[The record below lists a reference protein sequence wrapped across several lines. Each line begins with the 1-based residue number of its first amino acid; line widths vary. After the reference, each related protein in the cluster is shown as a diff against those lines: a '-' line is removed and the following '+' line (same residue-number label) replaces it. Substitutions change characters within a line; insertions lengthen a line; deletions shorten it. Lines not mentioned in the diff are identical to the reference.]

1 MTQSGV
7 PQTGEEA
14 FDTLKVID
22 APNFLAGFDAVQN
35 PGAWDSA
42 IAQSKRNDEQRLAN
56 AKLGGRVINK
66 VQEISPTL
74 AKAYKVNYDK
84 NEEIFKNRA
93 TILTNRI
100 GATQEDMITY
110 QRENEDNIEAASWVE
125 SLALE
130 QERKGTPQGYD
141 LARELRA
148 LHGRSEYHFK
158 ESLARNQALSAERDF
173 WQDLPNLQVP
183 DPSQE
188 GAFLDWATA
197 DNSEKLTIWEHW
209 LENQGV
215 NNVNDLD
222 GKFLSDNYW
231 KKVNAVRD
239 KILGE
244 ASEAQYINDENER
257 FEERINQFRLAA
269 GTDNL
274 GSKFLEMIQMN
285 RGRYL
290 DARGQPSTKLSRKAM
305 INVLDGMLTDEL
317 ITPEQYTDLLE
328 TEIKNRATGKM
339 EAIGK
344 IWAKDFGIVQDRIDA
359 AITKRHERIS
369 KKHLNLRNDAGQAAL
384 KAVEENGGYISE
396 AEVAQLIKAW
406 KENPETAG
414 IPIPDQYKQLQSN
427 TVEDKSDQQIVD
439 ILEAN
444 DRNGVPLGTLWTRIK
459 DQDLRKKWAELA
471 RLDGETANS
480 RTEAR
485 GEIGR
490 LVDAHKSNTL
500 GVAGRS
506 QNNWGRT
513 FRSSMQSYRKHY
525 RDSGKIFPGDP
536 FKRQE
541 YALQQ
546 VKTELET
553 LDANGE
559 SVHDKPIDY
568 SDTFL
573 KMDSA
578 NNKAFNAVNDS
589 RKSGINL
596 VTSNQIIPGTE
607 EDFKQL
613 ELMQNN
619 ASITEIPA
627 RYYWLARQLK
637 LSNGKGGY
645 LDGWGIAALQYK
657 GVTGK
662 DLRLP
667 GPVQN
672 LYKMSP
678 IIQKLLHP
686 KGITKNRYDRG
697 KHIDKNGG
705 DFSQPETLNPLLM
718 PAVG

>member
-100 GATQEDMITY
+100 GATQEDMIAY

-222 GKFLSDNYW
+222 GKFLADNYW

-239 KILGE
+239 EILGE

-305 INVLDGMLTDEL
+305 IDVLDGMLSDFAKINRKVDAKKLDKIVSRIEMK
-317 ITPEQYTDLLE
+317 DL
-328 TEIKNRATGKM
+328 
-339 EAIGK
+339 
-344 IWAKDFGIVQDRIDA
+344 
-359 AITKRHERIS
+359 S
-369 KKHLNLRNDAGQAAL
+369 
-384 KAVEENGGYISE
+384 KAVDDLVRNENALHK
-396 AEVAQLIKAW
+396 AE
-406 KENPETAG
+406 T
-414 IPIPDQYKQLQSN
+414 
-427 TVEDKSDQQIVD
+427 
-439 ILEAN
+439 
-444 DRNGVPLGTLWTRIK
+444 DRLFRRIE
-459 DQDLRKKWAELA
+459 KWC
-471 RLDGETANS
+471 
-480 RTEAR
+480 
-485 GEIGR
+485 
-490 LVDAHKSNTL
+490 
-500 GVAGRS
+500 
-506 QNNWGRT
+506 
-513 FRSSMQSYRKHY
+513 
-525 RDSGKIFPGDP
+525 
-536 FKRQE
+536 
-541 YALQQ
+541 
-546 VKTELET
+546 
-553 LDANGE
+553 
-559 SVHDKPIDY
+559 
-568 SDTFL
+568 
-573 KMDSA
+573 
-578 NNKAFNAVNDS
+578 
-589 RKSGINL
+589 
-596 VTSNQIIPGTE
+596 
-607 EDFKQL
+607 
-613 ELMQNN
+613 
-619 ASITEIPA
+619 
-627 RYYWLARQLK
+627 
-637 LSNGKGGY
+637 
-645 LDGWGIAALQYK
+645 
-657 GVTGK
+657 
-662 DLRLP
+662 
-667 GPVQN
+667 
-672 LYKMSP
+672 
-678 IIQKLLHP
+678 
-686 KGITKNRYDRG
+686 
-697 KHIDKNGG
+697 
-705 DFSQPETLNPLLM
+705 
-718 PAVG
+718 